1 VSELRIA
8 TRRSPLARWQ
18 ADHVAS
24 LWGAAF
30 PGTRVS
36 LVEMTTAGD
45 RFLEAPLQAV
55 GGKGLFIKELEQALL
70 EARADLAVHS
80 LKDLTSA
87 FPPGLCLAA
96 VPARED
102 ARDAWV
108 SPRGVRLEAVPRGAR
123 VGTSSLRRGCL
134 LRAARPDLEV
144 VPLRGNV
151 QTRLRKADELG
162 LAGTVLAVAGLRRL
176 GLEGRITEV
185 LPPEVSLPAVGQGA
199 LALEARVADAE
210 TCTRAGALEDPPTR
224 IAVDAERAFL
234 ARLEGGCTVP
244 LGGHAVVEVDEVW
257 LRGFVGAPDGSE
269 LVRGE
274 RRGPTTEAPEL
285 GRALAE
291 DLLGRGADRLL
302 AALATDRRA

>member
-108 SPRGVRLEAVPRGAR
+108 SSRGVRLEAVPRGAR

-244 LGGHAVVEVDEVW
+244 LGGHAVVEGDEVW

>member
-45 RFLEAPLQAV
+45 RFLEAPLQAM

-108 SPRGVRLEAVPRGAR
+108 SSRGVRLEAVPRGAR

-244 LGGHAVVEVDEVW
+244 LGGHAVVEGDEVW

>member
-1 VSELRIA
+1 MSELRIA

-108 SPRGVRLEAVPRGAR
+108 SSRGVRLEAVPRGAR

-244 LGGHAVVEVDEVW
+244 LGGHAVVEGDEVW